1 MKSLVLILSFL
12 IFSTAL
18 SAEEINCL
26 KIYLDTKKSLTNMRT
41 NLKSGLDLD
50 EDFNNFISLKE
61 QIKKCPKYKNDKAIK
76 VSDKEIAAFR
86 KSIYAPDTSAN
97 IPEKSCTEIRIDTIN
112 MPDNRHQGN
121 LNWCFAYTSAD
132 LLSFHEGLKVSAYD
146 IALQN
151 HNNEEIRQLAL
162 EQNIKDFSQA
172 GGWPLYAMLAVTS
185 GNKGVC
191 HEIETNYTN
200 GDWEKLSHIFSEF
213 SGPDKDFIT
222 VLCDNKLYDAIP
234 FRGISPDIIDVI
246 NELSG
251 DSKMTAFLDVSCHR
265 HQLKNKYSLYSLTNE
280 KYDRLKLMGNI
291 DGLLKK
297 GLPISIGYA
306 GELIDNGVNYIGK
319 KSNHASTVI
328 GRKFNKES
336 GQCEYLLR
344 NSWGA
349 GGKCQRTSSIKCE
362 NGNFWVPRTA
372 LKNNLFEVM
381 WMEKKPNS
389 SVKTQK

>member
-1 MKSLVLILSFL
+1 MKIVIIFLSLL
-12 IFSTAL
+12 IFQTL
-18 SAEEINCL
+18 QAEELNCL
-26 KIYLDTKKSLTNMRT
+26 KIYLDTKRSLSQMRE
-41 NLKSGLDLD
+41 NYKLNADVE
-50 EDFNNFISLKE
+50 EDFLNYEELSK
-61 QIKKCPKYKNDKAIK
+61 QIKKCPAYKKDKAIK

-97 IPEKSCTEIRIDTIN
+97 IPEKSCTEMRIDTTH
-112 MPDNRHQGN
+112 MPDNRNQGN

-132 LLSFHEGLKVSAYD
+132 LLSFQEGVKVSAYD

-162 EQNIKDFSQA
+162 DQNIKDFSQA
-172 GGWPLYAMLAVTS
+172 GGWPIYAMLAVTS

-191 HEIETNYTN
+191 HEVETNYTN
-200 GDWEKLSHIFSEF
+200 GKWEELSHIFSEF
-213 SGPDKDFIT
+213 AGPDKDFFT
-222 VLCDNKLYDAIP
+222 VICDHKLNDTMPFKNIP
-234 FRGISPDIIDVI
+234 TGILEII

-251 DSKMTAFLDVSCHR
+251 DAKMSAFLDVSCNR

-280 KYDRLKLMGNI
+280 QVDPLKLMGNI
-291 DGLLKK
+291 DGLLNK

-306 GELIDNGVNYIGK
+306 GELIDFGVNYKGK

-328 GRKFNKES
+328 GRKFNKLS

-349 GGKCQRTSSIKCE
+349 GGKCQRTSSISCE

-381 WMEKKPNS
+381 WMEKKAKP
-389 SVKTQK
+389 